1 MLCTVGCA
9 SIDVGPIRMCARPY
23 EELSYNDWP
32 HLTRI
37 MLALPKFCA
46 FSAHRNFFFFRTRVL
61 STVTRQ
67 KDKKKKKP
75 QTKARQF

>member
-46 FSAHRNFFFFRTRVL
+46 FSAHRNFFFF
-61 STVTRQ
+61 
-67 KDKKKKKP
+67 
-75 QTKARQF
+75 